1 MSDSNKYTTFRDL
14 RSVSKSVPAPESALP
29 STSSISSA
37 PSVSSTTRYASK
49 PRTSS
54 TGIAPER
61 DFQRVPNSITK
72 QAIPSGVFRGKSKQV
87 WDYLWSISRGAI
99 VPTRT
104 VRKSRKE
111 IKAGAGLGSMVTLDA
126 AIEHLQQVGLI
137 SINPSVGSLLGN
149 QYEVFTPEET
159 STSTSSTS
167 STSSLTQNVDEL
179 DVPESGYT
187 RQTQPND
194 FQATSSSANTSFK
207 TKEENTDDDA
217 ALAGLIEAIKTTSR
231 EITGKELSVSESDRW
246 KELAEV
252 LMAELKIA
260 AARTSVSSIPAFLAE
275 HLRRRLWKIDKKQAR
290 AEGRELPDEVTTRPQ
305 SSINASSCPDCGG
318 SGWWY
323 PEGEAKGV
331 AKCKHEKLT
340 AGG

>member
-1 MSDSNKYTTFRDL
+1 MSDSNKYATFRDL
-14 RSVSKSVPAPESALP
+14 RSVSKPTTQPENTTP
-29 STSSISSA
+29 STSSISSTS
-37 PSVSSTTRYASK
+37 SVARTTSR

-87 WDYLWSISRGAI
+87 WDYLWSVSRGAI

-104 VRKSRKE
+104 IRRSRKE

-126 AIEHLQQVGLI
+126 AIDHLEKVGLI
-137 SINPSVGSLLGN
+137 SIKPVIGSLLGN
-149 QYEVFTPEET
+149 QYEVFTPEEA
-159 STSTSSTS
+159 STRASRTS
-167 STSSLTQNVDEL
+167 STSSLTQNLGEL
-179 DVPESGYT
+179 DVPESGST
-187 RQTQPND
+187 RDGQIYD
-194 FQATSSSANTSFK
+194 SQAPSGSTNTSFK
-207 TKEENTDDDA
+207 TKEEKTDDDA
-217 ALAGLIEAIKTTSR
+217 ALAGLFATLKTTSK
-231 EITGKELSVSESDRW
+231 EITGKELSSADSDRW

-260 AARTSVSSIPAFLAE
+260 AARTTVSNVPAFLAE

-290 AEGRELPDEVTTRPQ
+290 AEGRELPDEIVTQ
-305 SSINASSCPDCGG
+305 SPSVDASKCPDCGG

-323 PEGEAKGV
+323 PDGETKGV
-331 AKCKHEKLT
+331 AKCRHEKLAT
-340 AGG
+340 ES